1 MIQRYDVIFFYFY
14 ISKNNNT
21 KNIFSKKDEETKKID
36 LKIYDLISNFNYKR
50 KDDLKENNKINFIE
64 DE

>member
-36 LKIYDLISNFNYKR
+36 LISNFNYKR